1 MGEPNDGDDD
11 ENGGSNGRLDM
22 VVTVGV
28 DCALPVVGD
37 IMTIGELLGVPNRT
51 FTVEVDGVFTG
62 AAMGAF
68 TGDRDDAGTDVGE
81 EDVGNN
87 GGGVNPA
94 TSGFGPSMTPDAIE

>member
-11 ENGGSNGRLDM
+11 ENGGSNGRLEM

-37 IMTIGELLGVPNRT
+37 VMTIGELLGVPNRT
-51 FTVEVDGVFTG
+51 FTVEIDGV
-62 AAMGAF
+62 F

-94 TSGFGPSMTPDAIE
+94 TSGFGPSMTPDALECVLIEVLL